1 MISDWKIK
9 EIYVENVNGE
19 KIKFEPV
26 TLEPPGPV
34 FMGIDAA
41 SMEGWAELAVYL
53 RREFKEEDINAS
65 NNS

>member
-9 EIYVENVNGE
+9 EIYVENVDGE

-53 RREFKEEDINAS
+53 RREQ
-65 NNS
+65 